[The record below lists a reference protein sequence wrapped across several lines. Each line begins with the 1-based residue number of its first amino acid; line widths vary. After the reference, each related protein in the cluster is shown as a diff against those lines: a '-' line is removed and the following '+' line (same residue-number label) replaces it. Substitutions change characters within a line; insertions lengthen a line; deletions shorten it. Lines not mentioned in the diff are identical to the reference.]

1 MESHKGYTQTERIDL
16 NNSNFM
22 AISEVGGWMNYSA
35 ENMLLLRISD
45 SEIRA
50 YSNKCPHQG
59 TNNQWSYN
67 NSMFNCGN
75 HNRSFSDDCSSTAMT
90 CYSTSIDGNTL
101 TVTR

>member
-1 MESHKGYTQTERIDL
+1 
-16 NNSNFM
+16 
-22 AISEVGGWMNYSA
+22 MNYSA

-59 TNNQWSYN
+59 ANNQWSYN

-90 CYSTSIDGNTL
+90 CYSTSIDGNKMYFVSDREGGYGGRDNNRYGNST
-101 TVTR
+101 